1 MKETTMADA
10 CWTWMIYLATHNNAA
25 EVGQESVARMRA
37 VAPNKDVRV
46 LVQQSTLERTTRHVI
61 GASPEIAADLGK
73 IDSGAPETLLNF
85 IRWAAKTAPAK
96 RYALVLWSH
105 GSGWAPSEMER
116 IAQQQPAAVPVTA
129 AELTQRGE
137 TDTAGQI
144 FFSSSL
150 TELLAQPTPGERAI
164 AFDDGSGHSLDT
176 IELGRAIAKAAQELG
191 QPLDLLGMNA
201 CQMSSAEVAYQ
212 LRGSA
217 EIYVASQ
224 EDMPVQ
230 GWPYDDILPRL
241 AAQPDMDAAALG
253 TLVVER
259 YLAYFQ
265 ASRLPWGQDGLP
277 AGVTLAATRL
287 DNIPKLA
294 GAVQSLAACLQ
305 SDIATFS
312 DAIWAAHAKAHKFK
326 FQLYDLASFC
336 HALAAAASGTPAA
349 DAANAVLAALDD
361 LMLKR
366 AHLGRAYADIGGLT
380 TYLLPPG
387 TGKPISPYYAET
399 AYAQATSWGEFLAAY
414 HTAVG

>member
-1 MKETTMADA
+1 MADA
-10 CWTWMIYLATHNNAA
+10 SWTWMIYLATHNNAA
-25 EVGQESVARMRA
+25 EVGEESVARMRA
-37 VAPNKDVRV
+37 GAASANVRV
-46 LVQQSTLERTTRHVI
+46 LVQQSTLEHTTRHII
-61 GASPEIAADLGK
+61 GANPEIAADLGK
-73 IDSGAPETLLNF
+73 IDSGAPETLLDF

-105 GSGWAPSEMER
+105 GSGWAPSEMAR
-116 IAQQQPAAVPVTA
+116 IAKQQPAAVPVTVG
-129 AELTQRGE
+129 ELTQRGE
-137 TDTAGQI
+137 NDTAGQI

-150 TELLAQPTPGERAI
+150 AELLAQPTPSERAI

-176 IELGRAIAKAAQELG
+176 IELGRALAKAAQELG
-191 QPLDLLGMNA
+191 RPLDLVGMNA

-217 EIYVASQ
+217 EVYVASQ

-265 ASRLPWGQDGLP
+265 TNQLPWGQDGLP

-287 DNIPKLA
+287 AGIPKLA
-294 GAVQSLAACLQ
+294 GAVQSLAASLQ
-305 SDIATFS
+305 GEIATLS
-312 DAIWAAHAKAHKFK
+312 DAIWAANAKAHKFK

-336 HALAAAASGTPAA
+336 RALAAAASGTPAA
-349 DAANAVLAALDD
+349 AAANAVLIALADPTF
-361 LMLKR
+361 MLKC
-366 AHLGRAYADIGGLT
+366 AHLGSAYDDTGGLT

-387 TGKPISPYYAET
+387 TGTPISPYYAET
-399 AYAQATSWGEFLAAY
+399 AYAQATAWGAFLAAY
-414 HTAVG
+414 HAAVA